1 MPKSKSK
8 STKSDLIKPPGTPVR
23 VGATPETA
31 PGAGSSEECQKTRIP
46 MLTVTCVASILW
58 KAERRRFSVREAVD
72 YGSIVTALESRLP
85 TSKNWR
91 TALIRSV
98 L

>member
-31 PGAGSSEECQKTRIP
+31 PGAGSSEECQSTEENEP
-46 MLTVTCVASILW
+46 
-58 KAERRRFSVREAVD
+58 
-72 YGSIVTALESRLP
+72 
-85 TSKNWR
+85 
-91 TALIRSV
+91 
-98 L
+98 